1 MAGMKALTNT
11 QANQIAD
18 QSLADFTPQATEL
31 TRSDYCSDC
40 PKRCLDC
47 FPCRT
52 ARKMIRIYLTEL
64 VARQARLN

>member
-11 QANQIAD
+11 QADQIAD

-31 TRSDYCSDC
+31 TRSEYCSDC
-40 PKRCLDC
+40 PKRRQDC
-47 FPCRT
+47 FPCRS
-52 ARKMIRIYLTEL
+52 ARMMIRAYLTAL